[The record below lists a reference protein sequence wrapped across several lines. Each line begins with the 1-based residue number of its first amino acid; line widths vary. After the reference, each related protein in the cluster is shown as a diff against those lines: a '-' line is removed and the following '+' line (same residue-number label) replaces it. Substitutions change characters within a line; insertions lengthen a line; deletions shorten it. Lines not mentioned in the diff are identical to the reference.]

1 MSTHSATSME
11 AGKPSRRWGRSIG
24 ALAAGFVTVVIL
36 SLGTDIG
43 LHALKIFPPLGQTMS
58 GQLFL
63 LATIYRVGYG
73 IVGSYITAR
82 LAPDRP
88 MGHAMA
94 GGFVG
99 LVLSIVGAAVTW
111 KRTELGPHWYPL
123 ALVVTALPCAWVGGR
138 IRQWEVFRQGSRS
151 LSK

>member
-1 MSTHSATSME
+1 MSTQSATPRE
-11 AGKPSRRWGRSIG
+11 KGKPSRSWGRSLG
-24 ALAAGFVTVVIL
+24 ALAAGFLAVLIL
-36 SLGTDIG
+36 SLGTDIV

-58 GQLFL
+58 YELFL
-63 LATIYRVGYG
+63 LATIYRVVYA

-94 GGFVG
+94 GGLVG
-99 LVLSIVGAAVTW
+99 LVLSIVGAAATW
-111 KRTELGPHWYPL
+111 KRAELGPHWYPL
-123 ALVVTALPCAWVGGR
+123 ALVVTALPCAWVGGK
-138 IRQWEVFRQGSRS
+138 IRQREVFRQRSRS

>member
-1 MSTHSATSME
+1 
-11 AGKPSRRWGRSIG
+11 
-24 ALAAGFVTVVIL
+24 LAVVIL
-36 SLGTDIG
+36 SLVTDIV
-43 LHALKIFPPLGQTMS
+43 LHTLKIFPPLGQTMS

-63 LATIYRVGYG
+63 LATIYRVVYA
-73 IVGSYITAR
+73 IIGSYITAR

-99 LVLSIVGAAVTW
+99 LVLSIAGAAVTW

-123 ALVVTALPCAWVGGR
+123 ALVVTALPSAWVGGK
-138 IRQWEVFRQGSRS
+138 IRQREVLRQRS
-151 LSK
+151 